1 LQVTGLD
8 LEIKRYQ
15 EPTQVDNITK
25 IQKDLDETRE
35 VMVQNIEK
43 VIARGEKLDDLLD
56 KTNDL
61 SESSKVFVKRSKAM
75 NSCCVIL

>member
-1 LQVTGLD
+1 MHGLD
-8 LEIKRYQ
+8 EQIKKYQ
-15 EPTQVDNITK
+15 EPTQVDNISK

-61 SESSKVFVKRSKAM
+61 SESSKVFAKRAKNM